1 MRTTKLSGVIGITVL
16 SAALLT
22 GCGDGDDGGGGSDK
36 PFAKDSADRIAAK
49 AVAATKGAD
58 SMRLKGDM
66 KQPDGKSVSLDLAVD
81 QEKNCQGTVDT
92 AGSKAELRHTNGT
105 LYVRGNEQY
114 WKTAL
119 KNRPGSD
126 KVLAKVADK
135 WVKMPAD
142 DASTSGMCDKQGLVA
157 SMDEDKSSRK
167 GLKKGDTTS
176 VDGKEAI
183 MLTKKA
189 SGGETHTLYVATE
202 GKPYILR
209 SSVKGGDKP
218 NEATFS
224 DYNKPVSPKAPG
236 KGETVDLKE
245 LAASGQ

>member
-1 MRTTKLSGVIGITVL
+1 MRASKVTGVIGIVGL
-16 SAALLT
+16 GAALLT
-22 GCGDGDDGGGGSDK
+22 GCGDSDDGGDSK
-36 PFAKDSADRIAAK
+36 PFAKDSADQIAAK
-49 AVAATKGAD
+49 AVAATKGAE

-66 KQPDGKSVSLDLAVD
+66 KQADGKSVSLDLAVD
-81 QEKNCQGTVDT
+81 QEKNCEGTVDT
-92 AGSKAELRHTNGT
+92 AGTKAELRHTNGT

-114 WKTAL
+114 WKSAL
-119 KNRPGSD
+119 KGQAGSQ
-126 KVLAKVADK
+126 KVLAKVVDK

-142 DASTSGMCDKQGLVA
+142 DAQTAGMCDKQGLVA
-157 SMDEDKSSRK
+157 SMDEDKSTRK
-167 GLKKGDTTS
+167 GMKKGDTTS

-183 MLTKKA
+183 TLTKKA

-218 NEATFS
+218 NEATFT
-224 DYNKPVSPKAPG
+224 DYNKPVKPETPA

-245 LAASGQ
+245 LAASGR

>member
-1 MRTTKLSGVIGITVL
+1 MRASKVTGVITMVGLT
-16 SAALLT
+16 AALLA
-22 GCGDGDDGGGGSDK
+22 GCGDSDDDGGGSDK
-36 PFAKDSADRIAAK
+36 PFAKDSADQIAAK

-66 KQPDGKSVSLDLAVD
+66 KQADGKSVSLDLAVD
-81 QEKNCQGTVDT
+81 QEKNCEGTVET
-92 AGSKAELRHTNGT
+92 AGAKADLRHTNGT
-105 LYVRGNEQY
+105 LYVRGNDQY
-114 WKTAL
+114 WKGAL
-119 KNRPGSD
+119 KNRPGSQKVMD
-126 KVLAKVADK
+126 KIADK

-167 GLKKGDTTS
+167 GLKKGDTTT

-183 MLTKKA
+183 ALTKKA
-189 SGGETHTLYVATE
+189 SGGETHTMYVATE
-202 GKPYILR
+202 GKPYVLR

-224 DYNKPVSPKAPG
+224 DYNKPVSPKAPD
-236 KGETVDLKE
+236 KDETVDLKE
-245 LAASGQ
+245 LAASGR